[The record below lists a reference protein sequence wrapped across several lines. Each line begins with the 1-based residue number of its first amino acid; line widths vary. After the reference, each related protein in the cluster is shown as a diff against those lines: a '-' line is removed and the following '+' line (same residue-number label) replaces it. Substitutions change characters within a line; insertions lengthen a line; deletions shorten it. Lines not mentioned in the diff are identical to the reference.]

1 MAKMGGARPGA
12 GRPKG
17 SVDKAKQNRELA
29 IRLAGVTP
37 KEFLLNGM
45 AFYQTRITEELARGA
60 EADKAIIEA
69 AYIAGAEFAKD
80 AAPYCHA
87 RLAAITHS
95 GQINSDVDVRDA
107 RDRLAHLFAREG
119 AAAGATNGAAGTTH

>member
-1 MAKMGGARPGA
+1 MAKGKKTGGRK
-12 GRPKG
+12 KG
-17 SVDKAKQNRELA
+17 VPNKEAHNQALA